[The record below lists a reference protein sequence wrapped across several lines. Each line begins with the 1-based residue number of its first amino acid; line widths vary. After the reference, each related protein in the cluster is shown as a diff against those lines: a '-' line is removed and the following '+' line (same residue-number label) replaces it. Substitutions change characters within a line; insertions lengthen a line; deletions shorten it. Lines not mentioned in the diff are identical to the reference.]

1 MYTTHLEYVT
11 QLGVLPK
18 VATHRLL
25 PLCARLCA
33 LSWMHC
39 TQTNSEQIGRDAR
52 KIHISGRK
60 EKHPTLKL
68 IENLDINRYMDMRKY
83 CNAKFTKR
91 WLKEVVFASPPA
103 VVSFGAKKQ
112 NSVPLFHILT
122 L

>member
-25 PLCARLCA
+25 PLCA

-39 TQTNSEQIGRDAR
+39 TQTSSEQIGRDAR
-52 KIHISGRK
+52 KTHISGRK

-68 IENLDINRYMDMRKY
+68 IENLDINRFMDMRKY
-83 CNAKFTKR
+83 RNANFTKR

-103 VVSFGAKKQ
+103 VVNFGAKKQ
-112 NSVPLFHILT
+112 NGVPLFHILT